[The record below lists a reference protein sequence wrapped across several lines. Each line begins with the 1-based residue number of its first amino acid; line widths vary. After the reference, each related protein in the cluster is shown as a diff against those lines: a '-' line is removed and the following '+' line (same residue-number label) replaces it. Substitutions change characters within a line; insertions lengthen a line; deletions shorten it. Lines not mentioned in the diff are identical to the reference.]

1 MLILNFIFL
10 QHQRSV
16 NSVTL
21 KQQQHLLDRRETAA
35 FTLIY
40 SLVLLQMDG
49 LPSMAFPQC
58 SHDPFQYKKS
68 IYRQRPRAF
77 KNIINGQFWAWTSR
91 Y

>member
-49 LPSMAFPQC
+49 LPSMAFSQC
-58 SHDPFQYKKS
+58 SHDPFQYKKKAYTATKS
-68 IYRQRPRAF
+68 VQEHNKRTVLGLDEPL
-77 KNIINGQFWAWTSR
+77 
-91 Y
+91 